1 MPRFTCTCEYSF
13 TYNLPLGDKDR
24 QVSSN
29 KHLLIAKGSE
39 GREERG
45 RKPGKRRRVTD
56 VLVRNI
62 NYHSF
67 CNGNWKKD
75 GNKYINS

>member
-1 MPRFTCTCEYSF
+1 LQKE
-13 TYNLPLGDKDR
+13 
-24 QVSSN
+24 
-29 KHLLIAKGSE
+29 AKEPPGKQGRGKE
-39 GREERG
+39 GKGEG
-45 RKPGKRRRVTD
+45 RKPRGKRRRVTD